1 MRLQWPSVAPPWKC
15 TCFLKFSSGLS
26 RHSSRAIIKGSI
38 SDFCPIDSNEIKI
51 CLNCVCVWVCV
62 NIQNIVLKE
71 THTSSDFEYRW
82 YWGSVCVSNLCM
94 EVFLFSL
101 VFGPIK
107 DNLYL
112 STIINTYFN
121 IQVHISLFFCG
132 VKSQC
137 VNMHNLLWK
146 YVF

>member
-1 MRLQWPSVAPPWKC
+1 MEAPLKWGYSDPQWHHPESAPAFSNSPVVFHATLLGPS
-15 TCFLKFSSGLS
+15 LKVQSQTFVQLILMKSKY
-26 RHSSRAIIKGSI
+26 ASI
-38 SDFCPIDSNEIKI
+38 V
-51 CLNCVCVWVCV
+51 CVCVCV

-121 IQVHISLFFCG
+121 IHVHISLFFF
-132 VKSQC
+132 VVLNHS
-137 VNMHNLLWK
+137 V
-146 YVF
+146 